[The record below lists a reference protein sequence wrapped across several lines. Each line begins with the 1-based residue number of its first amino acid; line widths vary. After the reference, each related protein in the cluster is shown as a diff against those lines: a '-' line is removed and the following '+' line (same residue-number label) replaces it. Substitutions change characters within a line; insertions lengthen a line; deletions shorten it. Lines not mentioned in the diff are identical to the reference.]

1 MEKDYNFAKIENK
14 WRSKWQKSE
23 IFKSRSDRKQKKFS
37 VLEMFPYPS
46 GKLHMGHVRN
56 YSIGD
61 VIARTRRAM
70 GFNVLYPMGWDAFGL
85 PAENAAINANVHPA
99 EWTYKNIDQMRS
111 QLKALGYSYDWSRE
125 IATCHP
131 QYFRWEQQVFQEMY
145 DRGLAYRDSSFV
157 NWCDSC
163 NTVLA
168 NEQVENGQCWRC
180 SSEVRQ
186 KELVQWF
193 FKITD
198 YTEELLQDLE
208 HLEGGWP
215 DKVLTMQR
223 NWIGKSH
230 GALIKFKLEKSLAD
244 WEEIEVFTT
253 RPDTLFGVTF
263 MSIAPEHP
271 LALKL
276 AAGTSQEEKVTA
288 FVNKVRNEDKI
299 QRTSDDYEKEGV
311 FTGKYVINP
320 VNNKKIP
327 VYIGNFVLMDY
338 GTGAVMAVPA
348 HDQRDFYFAR
358 KYELPIEVVIKGE
371 DTPLEGSKLEEAY
384 VESGVMVNSGK
395 FDGLNNEEGKE
406 AVIKHLVEL
415 NKGDH
420 TVNYRLRDWGISR
433 QRYWGS
439 PIPMIYCDKCGV
451 VKVPLADLPVTL
463 PDDVNWEDHKSG
475 SPLASH
481 PAWKN
486 TQCPQCGSPAR
497 RDTDT
502 MDTFVESSWYFL
514 RYTSPR
520 YQESIFN
527 KEDAEYWMGVDQYI
541 GGVEHAVMHLL
552 YARFFTK
559 VLRDL
564 GYIDLDE
571 PFKRLL
577 TQGMV
582 TMETYKCPD
591 HGWLFPDQVTDN
603 NKCVICQNSI
613 EIGRVEKMSK
623 SKKNVVDPLEYIE
636 KYGADTIRFFMLSD
650 SPPDRDLEWS
660 DSGVEGAHKFIR
672 KVWRVV
678 TENLELCQ
686 KYKAAVESGI
696 EGKSEIRKIAHASL
710 KKVSEDIER
719 FHFNTALAEI
729 RVLFNSLGTFK
740 ASGKLEEKHIV
751 EAICFGLQMIAPFT
765 PHVAEELWK
774 MIGENEFVTNYPWPK
789 YQEKILKEDTFEL
802 VVQINGKVRQKI
814 EASADLDKEGIKKLI
829 IDDDKV
835 KTYMEGKNLVKF
847 IYVPGRLANLVLK

>member
-1 MEKDYNFAKIENK
+1 M
-14 WRSKWQKSE
+14 
-23 IFKSRSDRKQKKFS
+23 
-37 VLEMFPYPS
+37 
-46 GKLHMGHVRN
+46 
-56 YSIGD
+56 
-61 VIARTRRAM
+61 
-70 GFNVLYPMGWDAFGL
+70 
-85 PAENAAINANVHPA
+85 
-99 EWTYKNIDQMRS
+99 
-111 QLKALGYSYDWSRE
+111 
-125 IATCHP
+125 
-131 QYFRWEQQVFQEMY
+131 
-145 DRGLAYRDSSFV
+145 
-157 NWCDSC
+157 
-163 NTVLA
+163 
-168 NEQVENGQCWRC
+168 
-180 SSEVRQ
+180 
-186 KELVQWF
+186 
-193 FKITD
+193 
-198 YTEELLQDLE
+198 
-208 HLEGGWP
+208 
-215 DKVLTMQR
+215 
-223 NWIGKSH
+223 
-230 GALIKFKLEKSLAD
+230 
-244 WEEIEVFTT
+244 
-253 RPDTLFGVTF
+253 
-263 MSIAPEHP
+263 
-271 LALKL
+271 
-276 AAGTSQEEKVTA
+276 
-288 FVNKVRNEDKI
+288 
-299 QRTSDDYEKEGV
+299 
-311 FTGKYVINP
+311 INP
-320 VNNKKIP
+320 VNNKKVP

-348 HDQRDFYFAR
+348 HDQRDFYFAK
-358 KYELPIEVVIKGE
+358 KYDLPIEVVIKGK
-371 DTPLEGSKLEEAY
+371 DTPLEGSKLKEAY

-395 FDGLNNEEGKE
+395 FDGLDNEEGKE

-415 NKGDH
+415 NKGDY

-451 VKVPLADLPVTL
+451 VKVPLADLPVNL

-481 PAWKN
+481 PNWKN
-486 TQCPQCGSPAR
+486 TQCPQCGGPAR

-520 YQESIFN
+520 YRKSIFN
-527 KEDAEYWMGVDQYI
+527 KRDAEYWMGVDQYI

-582 TMETYKCPD
+582 TMETYKCPE
-591 HGWLFPDQVTDN
+591 HGWLFPNQVTDD
-603 NKCVICQNSI
+603 NKCVNCQNSI

-686 KYKAAVESGI
+686 KYKVAVENGT

-729 RVLFNSLGTFK
+729 RVLFNSLGAFE
-740 ASGKLEEKHIV
+740 AAGELEEKHVV
-751 EAICFGLQMIAPFT
+751 EAIHFGLQMIAPFT

-774 MIGENEFVTNYPWPK
+774 MIGKKEFITNYPWPE

-814 EASADLDKEGIKKLI
+814 EAPADLDKEGIKELVV
-829 IDDDKV
+829 DDDKV
-835 KTYMEGKNLVKF
+835 KTYMEGKNLIKF